1 MRALVT
7 GGAGFIGSNLVD
19 SLVADGA
26 AVHVVDNL
34 STGSRRNL
42 ALALARD
49 AELHV
54 ADVTDAAALNRV
66 VQAARPDVVFHLAAQ
81 IDVRHSMGEP
91 GVDAW
96 VNVVGTA
103 TVLEAARRA
112 GARRVILASSAATY
126 GNPAGV
132 PLFEDSPTRPTSP
145 YGVSKLAAEA
155 YMRLYDRVHGLST
168 ASLRLAN
175 AYGPRQDPHGEAGV
189 VAIFCNAAATGRTAT
204 IFGDGR
210 QTRDYIYV
218 ADLVSAFRAAGESTA
233 TGAFNIGTGHEVSL
247 MELAREVGVRTRM
260 GAARAGEILRSCL
273 DPARARREFG
283 WSAEFSLG
291 DGLQNTLEAAA

>member
-19 SLVADGA
+19 ALVADGE
-26 AVHVVDNL
+26 AVHVLDNL

-42 ALALARD
+42 ALALGRGAQ
-49 AELHV
+49 LHV
-54 ADVTDAAALNRV
+54 ADVTDADAVNRV
-66 VQAARPDVVFHLAAQ
+66 AEAVRPDVVFHLAAQ

-112 GARRVILASSAATY
+112 GTERVILASSAATY
-126 GNPAGV
+126 GDPVGV
-132 PLFEDSPTRPTSP
+132 PLREDSPTCPTSP
-145 YGVSKLAAEA
+145 YGVSKLAGEA
-155 YMRLYDRVHGLST
+155 YMQLYNRIHGLST

-189 VAIFCNAAATGRTAT
+189 VAIFCDAAATGRTAT

-218 ADLVSAFRAAGESTA
+218 GDLVNAFRAAGQSTA
-233 TGAFNIGTGHEVSL
+233 TGAFNIGTGREISL
-247 MELAREVGVRTRM
+247 LELAREVGVRTRT

-273 DPARARREFG
+273 DPARAQRELG

-291 DGLQNTLEAAA
+291 DGLENTLAAAA